1 MKNVH
6 MPYTVFQVMK
16 VFLIERHKIKVPVL
30 LFLVELHQLLNH
42 QTQIFTAL
50 KSRKFPSQTYLKGFV
65 KFTIQSIHQAYHPN
79 CLRLKTAELDKNVLL
94 MLPYVTP

>member
-1 MKNVH
+1 

-30 LFLVELHQLLNH
+30 LFLVELHQ
-42 QTQIFTAL
+42 QIFTAL
-50 KSRKFPSQTYLKGFV
+50 KSCKFPSQTYLKGFV
-65 KFTIQSIHQAYHPN
+65 KFTIQSIHQVYHPN

>member
-42 QTQIFTAL
+42 ETQIFTAL
-50 KSRKFPSQTYLKGFV
+50 KSCKFPSQTY
-65 KFTIQSIHQAYHPN
+65 I
-79 CLRLKTAELDKNVLL
+79 
-94 MLPYVTP
+94 